1 MDFESPARN
10 ALFAKWA
17 GVQNDKRFMNYNQK
31 IGQFGEEI
39 ACNYLKNKG
48 YLIID
53 RNIKIS
59 FKEIDIVAKI
69 SNLLVFVEV
78 KTRLSN
84 KYGEAD
90 EAMTIQKTNNFRQA
104 IELYLENNK
113 KADFEEF
120 RADLIAID
128 IDKVRKIA
136 KIKHYKDVI

>member
-1 MDFESPARN
+1 
-10 ALFAKWA
+10 
-17 GVQNDKRFMNYNQK
+17 MNHNQK

-48 YLIID
+48 YLIIAQ
-53 RNIKIS
+53 NIKLS

-69 SNLLVFVEV
+69 GDLLVFIEV

-113 KADFEEF
+113 KTDFEEF